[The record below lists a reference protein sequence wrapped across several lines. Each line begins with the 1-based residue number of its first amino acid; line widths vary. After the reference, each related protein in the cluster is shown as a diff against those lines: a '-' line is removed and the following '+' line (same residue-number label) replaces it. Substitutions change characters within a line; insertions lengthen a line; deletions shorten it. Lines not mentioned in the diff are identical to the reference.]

1 MAKKAKPLEKSSRR
15 KRPARTPEERNNQLI
30 ALAYDLVEQRLLDGS
45 ATAQETTH
53 FLKLGSSKN
62 RLEEE
67 KLKKENELLRA
78 KTEAIESNKRIEELY
93 SQAIEAMRR
102 YNGDFTSNDN
112 ISNEDDL

>member
-67 KLKKENELLRA
+67 KLKKENALLKA

-93 SQAIEAMRR
+93 SKAIEAMRR
-102 YNGDFTSNDN
+102 YNGDFNQDGTVLNK
-112 ISNEDDL
+112 EEP